1 MSSLCQNCNNC
12 ERKEKQNE
20 RKKIND
26 RRSVL
31 GQKKRVTSASNL
43 DHSFTTFLWTWLCCS
58 PWLFNF
64 RLLTHIFSDI
74 TKWGN
79 NRSLSGGQIMFIY
92 RHHLSWWVIVPFI
105 LIRGTS
111 SKLHE
116 RAHKRGLLLTLYK
129 PLHRAHVL
137 NNLHAHHNSCLF
149 NVWPSIRPH
158 LSVPHTHRL
167 HRPGKKNTNTH
178 IHVCHDT

>member
-1 MSSLCQNCNNC
+1 M
-12 ERKEKQNE
+12 
-20 RKKIND
+20 
-26 RRSVL
+26 
-31 GQKKRVTSASNL
+31 
-43 DHSFTTFLWTWLCCS
+43 WLCCS

-111 SKLHE
+111 SKPHE
-116 RAHKRGLLLTLYK
+116 RAHKWGLLLTLYK

-167 HRPGKKNTNTH
+167 HRPGKRTQTH
-178 IHVCHDT
+178 TYMCVTIRRNCHCQLVFGHRKLIKCGITLLLCIKKIFFWP